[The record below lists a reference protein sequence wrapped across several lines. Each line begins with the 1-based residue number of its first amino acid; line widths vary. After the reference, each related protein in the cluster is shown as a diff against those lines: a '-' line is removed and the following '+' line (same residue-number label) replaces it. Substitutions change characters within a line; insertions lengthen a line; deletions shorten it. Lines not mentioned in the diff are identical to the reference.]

1 MSPWTKDRGRISYSH
16 EYPVAIY
23 EGFARRWTVSCKH
36 VCAAPESWHVR
47 DKTPASIRQLGSVR
61 QLELRQQRCEVDL
74 DELRRRRRK
83 KAVRE
88 LAETVMAQ
96 AKYDEFEALPLIIL
110 ARLK

>member
-1 MSPWTKDRGRISYSH
+1 
-16 EYPVAIY
+16 
-23 EGFARRWTVSCKH
+23 
-36 VCAAPESWHVR
+36 
-47 DKTPASIRQLGSVR
+47 VR